1 MMAARR
7 AELRLSFV
15 VEEGALAV
23 RRGCGGGMV
32 CEDEGILGRR
42 EEKRFMRKLKIILT
56 SISRSQYSRSRANSS
71 AMFVVE
77 AGGMWDEVAAS
88 VSVGSSSIPHNDAS
102 L

>member
-15 VEEGALAV
+15 VVEAELAV
-23 RRGCGGGMV
+23 RMGCGSGNVWDEEGM
-32 CEDEGILGRR
+32 LGRL

-56 SISRSQYSRSRANSS
+56 SMSRSQYSRSRARSS
-71 AMFVVE
+71 AMFV
-77 AGGMWDEVAAS
+77 AGTAGVGDDVAAS